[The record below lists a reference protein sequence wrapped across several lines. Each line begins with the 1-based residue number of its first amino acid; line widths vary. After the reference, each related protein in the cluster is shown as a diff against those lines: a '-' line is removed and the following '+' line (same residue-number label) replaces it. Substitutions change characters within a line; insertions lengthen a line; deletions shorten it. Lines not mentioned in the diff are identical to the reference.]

1 MTIDQKI
8 KVDFLKY
15 GIILGVI
22 LLSLGIFSY
31 YFITQLTTS
40 PALFVAAPI
49 MFSLFI
55 PIVITVF
62 LCFNGRKKIGG
73 YWTFK
78 QATTAIF
85 IMFLTAYVL
94 QFIGKDIIFDKVIEP
109 NSVQKTQQ
117 AAINAKTTI
126 SKQKGEDQQSIDKDL
141 AEMKKDFALQ
151 KNSTV
156 GSIIQGFVISILFVF
171 LFALIFGSLFKKD
184 PPVYQAQ

>member
-8 KVDFLKY
+8 KVNFLKY
-15 GIILGVI
+15 GIVLGVI
-22 LLSLGIFSY
+22 LTALGIFSY
-31 YFITQLTTS
+31 YFITQMTTS

-78 QATTAIF
+78 QATTGIF
-85 IMFLTAYVL
+85 IMFLTAYII
-94 QFIGKDIIFDKVIEP
+94 QFISKDMVFDKVIEP
-109 NSVQKTQQ
+109 NSIVKTQL

-126 SKQKGEDQQSIDKDL
+126 SKQKGEDQKSIDKDL

-156 GSIIQGFVISILFVF
+156 GSVIQGFVISILFVF

-184 PPVYQAQ
+184 PPVYTA